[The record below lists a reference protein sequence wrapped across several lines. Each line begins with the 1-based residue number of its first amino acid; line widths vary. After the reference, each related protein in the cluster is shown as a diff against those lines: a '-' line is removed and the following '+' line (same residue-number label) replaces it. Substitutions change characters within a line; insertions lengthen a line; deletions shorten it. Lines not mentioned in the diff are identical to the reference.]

1 MTDQYFNNACELIDK
16 FGVRDLNEYEHITPL
31 TDRKVGFSVQRKY
44 PQHIRYVPPK
54 TKKGEDDVVALI
66 HIIYNRPVETKLE
79 TDALK
84 IPLVV
89 RVGAHSRYRQN
100 HFDYDFNDEDCPT
113 KESLA
118 ESKQTSQPISLDY
131 IDEFFFDHTNNAFVD
146 RAGKAIS
153 GQDILER
160 VFREHLDTTHLI
172 KGLKLRLTL
181 RAQCVS
187 VSLLTLLSTFIVFL
201 LKKFFGRTIDESDNL
216 ASFYWGYETKD
227 FKKLSTDSL
236 DVFGYKTSRS
246 VIMVFCFVVALA
258 YGVKYVFSLSTPY
271 LKAVFSDNFLSIIH
285 ALLVLGF
292 LDVVAPYM
300 LFHVLNFLI
309 RLRTK
314 IMFATFKD
322 NQQKE
327 KPPRVF
333 HRRGREQ
340 RL

>member
-16 FGVRDLNEYEHITPL
+16 FNVRNLNDYERITPL

-44 PQHIRYVPPK
+44 PQDIRYVPPK

-66 HIIYNRPVETKLE
+66 HVIYNHPVETKLE

-89 RVGAHSRYRQN
+89 RVGTHSRYRQN

-113 KESLA
+113 KESLE
-118 ESKQTSQPISLDY
+118 ESKQTPQPISLDY
-131 IDEFFFDHTNNAFVD
+131 IDEFFFDHTNNVFVD
-146 RAGKAIS
+146 RAGQEIS
-153 GQDILER
+153 GQDILEQ
-160 VFREHLDTTHLI
+160 VFREHLETTHLI
-172 KGLKLRLTL
+172 KGLKLRLKL
-181 RAQCVS
+181 RAHRVS
-187 VSLLTLLSTFIVFL
+187 VSLLTFLSTLIVSL
-201 LKKFFGRTIDESDNL
+201 LKKIFGRTIDDSDNL
-216 ASFYWGYETKD
+216 ASFYWGYKTKD

-246 VIMVFCFVVALA
+246 VIIVFCFVVALA
-258 YGVKYVFSLSTPY
+258 NGLKYAFSLSTPY

-285 ALLVLGF
+285 ALLGLWF
-292 LDVVAPYM
+292 LDVVAPSM
-300 LFHVLNFLI
+300 LFRILNSLI
-309 RLRTK
+309 WLRRK

-322 NQQKE
+322 SQQKE

-333 HRRGREQ
+333 RRRG
-340 RL
+340 